1 MQSPTE
7 KSISVEPII
16 AKLKFLFKWKYF
28 LFERGKKM
36 MNELK
41 LVENG
46 LIKVYTT
53 DTGEYVVD
61 GRELWQGL
69 ESNTKFADWI
79 KRRLEECD
87 AIESEDYFSLLKN
100 EKREVGATQTKEYII
115 KLDTAKEMAMLE
127 RNDVGKQYRRY
138 FIEVEKKY
146 RSNVT
151 QYIEPAR
158 TPDSQARLLEAQA
171 KQAEIM
177 LAIAD
182 RVTIDSYKQIV
193 YSKAMQTMTGEYC
206 LPLPK
211 AERKTYSATE
221 IGEVLG
227 ISANK
232 VGKISNEHHLKTPE
246 YGQWF
251 YDKARHSD
259 KQVETWRYYDNVI
272 DVMRQYV

>member
-1 MQSPTE
+1 MESFFQ
-7 KSISVEPII
+7 
-16 AKLKFLFKWKYF
+16 LK
-28 LFERGKKM
+28 
-36 MNELK
+36 
-41 LVENG
+41 
-46 LIKVYTT
+46 
-53 DTGEYVVD
+53 
-61 GRELWQGL
+61 
-69 ESNTKFADWI
+69 
-79 KRRLEECD
+79 
-87 AIESEDYFSLLKN
+87 EDYFSLLKN

>member
-1 MQSPTE
+1 
-7 KSISVEPII
+7 
-16 AKLKFLFKWKYF
+16 
-28 LFERGKKM
+28 
-36 MNELK
+36 
-41 LVENG
+41 
-46 LIKVYTT
+46 
-53 DTGEYVVD
+53 
-61 GRELWQGL
+61 
-69 ESNTKFADWI
+69 
-79 KRRLEECD
+79 
-87 AIESEDYFSLLKN
+87 
-100 EKREVGATQTKEYII
+100 
-115 KLDTAKEMAMLE
+115 MAMLE

-232 VGKISNEHHLKTPE
+232 VGKISNEHHLKMPE